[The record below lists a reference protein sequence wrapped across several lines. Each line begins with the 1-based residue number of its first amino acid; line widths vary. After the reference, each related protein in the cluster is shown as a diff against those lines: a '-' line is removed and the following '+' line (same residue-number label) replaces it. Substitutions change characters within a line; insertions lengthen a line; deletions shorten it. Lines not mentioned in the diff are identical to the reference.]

1 MATQYAKHLE
11 DLETYHPLPIVL
23 IYHEYH
29 GFFLDRS

>member
-1 MATQYAKHLE
+1 MAAQYAKRLK

-23 IYHEYH
+23 VCHEYH